1 MKKLSESYR
10 TVKCGVLRESD
21 VGSEVKLC
29 GWVQNWRDHG
39 GLVFIDI
46 RDRTGITQIV
56 FDPDVDREIFDKA
69 NTLRCEFVI
78 AVEGKVRPRLEGNT
92 NPKLDT
98 GAIEVLVSGLR
109 LLSVSDNPP
118 FEPNEYRH
126 VGEETRLT
134 YRYID
139 IRRPRLQKALEMR
152 HKAMTAVREF
162 LNSLDFLEVETPIL
176 TKSTPE
182 GARDYLVPS
191 RVHPGKFFALPQS
204 PQMFKQLLM
213 VGGVDRYYQI
223 CRCFRD
229 EDLRADRQPEFT
241 QIDIEMSFVDKED
254 IYALAEELMSSI
266 FKTCLDIDIETPFP
280 RMNYS
285 EAMERYGTDK
295 PDTRFGMELHTI
307 TDIVKESEFKVFRS
321 AIEAG
326 GVIKSMVVK
335 GGADISR
342 KDIDGLTDY
351 IGDFGAKGLAW
362 MKMNEGELQS
372 SIAKFF
378 TAEIKKQL
386 IRECSIEEGDI
397 IFIVADRK
405 QVANASLDAL
415 RRKTARDRNLV
426 PEGVYNF
433 LWVDEFPLF
442 FYNEDE
448 KRYESEHHP
457 FTGIHEED
465 IPLLDDDPLKVR
477 SLSYDIVLN
486 GYELGSGSIRI
497 HRSEIQEKVFRLLSL
512 SEEDIRTRFG
522 FFVDALRFGTP
533 PHGGIAPGF
542 DRIVM
547 LLMGTDNIRDVI
559 AFPKTQKASCLM
571 TGAPGRVDPDQLRDL
586 RLKSTED
593 GEQ

>member
-10 TVKCGVLRESD
+10 TVKCGELRTED
-21 VGSEVKLC
+21 VGREIKLC

-39 GLVFIDI
+39 GLIFIDI

-56 FDPDVDREIFDKA
+56 FDPDVDRDIFDRA
-69 NTLRCEFVI
+69 DMLRCEFVI
-78 AVEGKVRPRLEGNT
+78 AVEGTVRPRLEGNT

-98 GAIEVLVSGLR
+98 GEIEVLVSGLR
-109 LLSVSDNPP
+109 LLSTSDNPP
-118 FEPNEYRH
+118 FEPTEYRH
-126 VGEETRLT
+126 VGEETRLA

-139 IRRPRLQKALEMR
+139 IRRPLLQKALEMR
-152 HKAMTAVREF
+152 HRAMNAARYF
-162 LNSLDFLEVETPIL
+162 LNGLDFLEVETPIL

-241 QIDIEMSFVDKED
+241 QIDIEMSFVDRED
-254 IYALAEELMSSI
+254 IYALTEGLMSSI
-266 FKTCLDIDIETPFP
+266 FNTCLDIEIETPFP
-280 RMNYS
+280 RMKYS
-285 EAMERYGTDK
+285 DAMEQYGTDK
-295 PDTRFGMELHTI
+295 PDTRFDMKLHTVS
-307 TDIVKESEFKVFRS
+307 DIVKESEFKVFRS
-321 AIEAG
+321 VIDRG
-326 GVIKSMVVK
+326 GVIKSMAVK
-335 GGADISR
+335 GGADLSR
-342 KDIDGLTDY
+342 KDIDNLTGY
-351 IGDFGAKGLAW
+351 ISDFGAKGLAW
-362 MKMNEGELQS
+362 MKMNGGELQS

-378 TAEIKKQL
+378 TGGMKQEL
-386 IRECSIEEGDI
+386 ISECGVENGDI
-397 IFIVADRK
+397 IFIVADTV

-415 RRKTARDRNLV
+415 RRKIARDRNLI

-442 FYNEDE
+442 SYDEKE
-448 KRYESEHHP
+448 KRYDSEHHP

-465 IPLLDDDPLKVR
+465 IDLLETDPLNVR

-497 HRSEIQEKVFRLLSL
+497 HRSDVQEKVFKLLKL
-512 SEEDIRTRFG
+512 SEEDIRERFS
-522 FFVDALRFGTP
+522 FFVDALKFGTP

-571 TGAPGRVDPDQLRDL
+571 TGAPGTVDPDQLRDL
-586 RLKSTED
+586 HLESTAE
-593 GEQ
+593 